1 MNMDEVGDAIPDQAG
16 LEEAKSSSSG
26 LVTDCHCTEL
36 AARLAEHWK
45 KLAPKLG
52 LSDEK
57 VRVDCQRP
65 DRHSSGRHRPDRP
78 PTFCVLTP

>member
-16 LEEAKSSSSG
+16 LEEAKTASSG

-36 AARLAEHWK
+36 ATRLAEHWK

-52 LSDEK
+52 LADEK
-57 VRVDCQRP
+57 VRV
-65 DRHSSGRHRPDRP
+65 SSHRPSP
-78 PTFCVLTP
+78 GHS

>member
-16 LEEAKSSSSG
+16 LEEAKTASSG

-36 AARLAEHWK
+36 ATRLAEHWK

-52 LSDEK
+52 LADEK
-57 VRVDCQRP
+57 V
-65 DRHSSGRHRPDRP
+65 
-78 PTFCVLTP
+78 

>member
-16 LEEAKSSSSG
+16 LEEAKFSSSG

-57 VRVDCQRP
+57 VRVDRQRP
-65 DRHSSGRHRPDRP
+65 DRHSSGRH
-78 PTFCVLTP
+78 